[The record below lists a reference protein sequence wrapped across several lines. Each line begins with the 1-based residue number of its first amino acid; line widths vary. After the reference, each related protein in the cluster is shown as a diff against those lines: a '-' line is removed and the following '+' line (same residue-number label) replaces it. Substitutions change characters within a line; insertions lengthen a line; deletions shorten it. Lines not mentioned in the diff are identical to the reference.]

1 MFLNEKLLIIP
12 EGKKFA
18 NFNIELGLSFTTL
31 QPIKYLNIPKLGE
44 NNHLK
49 QTTKNIFDT
58 KSFFLLLVYILP
70 HHKSYVMNHDRVLVR
85 NWRQSFVTLLIDSR

>member
-1 MFLNEKLLIIP
+1 MFLNENLLIIP

-31 QPIKYLNIPKLGE
+31 KPIKYLNIPKLGE

-49 QTTKNIFDT
+49 QTAKNIFDT
-58 KSFFLLLVYILP
+58 KSFSLLWCTFYP
-70 HHKSYVMNHDRVLVR
+70 TTKVM
-85 NWRQSFVTLLIDSR
+85 S

>member
-31 QPIKYLNIPKLGE
+31 QPIKYQNIPKLGE

-49 QTTKNIFDT
+49 QTTKNIFDSIHDI
-58 KSFFLLLVYILP
+58 KSFSLL
-70 HHKSYVMNHDRVLVR
+70 
-85 NWRQSFVTLLIDSR
+85 